1 MSLFEERSREYVAM
15 INSAAA
21 EYVSSRAFA
30 GRESSGLDK
39 MLEAMSYS
47 LENGGKRIR
56 PMLALEFCRV
66 CGEKPEKAIPFA
78 LGLEMI
84 HTYSLIHDDL
94 PAMDNANL
102 RRGVP
107 TLHVKYDEVTAIL
120 VGDALNTAAFG
131 VLANSN
137 LPPQIA
143 IKCIQVLSK
152 NGGLDGMIIGQA
164 IDCYFENKK
173 LSLDE
178 LEFLHL
184 HKTGALIAASMQIGA
199 IVAGASDEE
208 SNDIYKAGLKL
219 GLAFQI
225 HDDIID
231 ATSSSDKAGKPT
243 NNDSSKNSFTNL
255 LGVDKAIEARDELEK
270 QIINQIQNQDVK
282 ELVSNLINKYLK
294 G

>member
-1 MSLFEERSREYVAM
+1 MNFLEYLESNLPSVESFHPYFNEALAWVLKAGGKHFRAQLVIGTAKA
-15 INSAAA
+15 INPSCDPYAAA
-21 EYVSSRAFA
+21 
-30 GRESSGLDK
+30 
-39 MLEAMSYS
+39 
-47 LENGGKRIR
+47 
-56 PMLALEFCRV
+56 LAVEL
-66 CGEKPEKAIPFA
+66 
-78 LGLEMI
+78 L

-282 ELVSNLINKYLK
+282 ELVLNLINKYLK

>member
-1 MSLFEERSREYVAM
+1 MNFLEYLESNLPSVESFHPYFNEALAWVLKAGGKHFRAQLVIGTAKA
-15 INSAAA
+15 INPSCDPYAAA
-21 EYVSSRAFA
+21 
-30 GRESSGLDK
+30 
-39 MLEAMSYS
+39 
-47 LENGGKRIR
+47 
-56 PMLALEFCRV
+56 LAVEL
-66 CGEKPEKAIPFA
+66 
-78 LGLEMI
+78 L

-107 TLHVKYDEVTAIL
+107 TLHIKYDEVTAIL

-282 ELVSNLINKYLK
+282 ELVLNLINKYLK

>member
-1 MSLFEERSREYVAM
+1 MSFLEYLESNLPSVESFHPYFNEALAWVLKAGGKHFRAQLVIGTAKA
-15 INSAAA
+15 INPSCDPYAAA
-21 EYVSSRAFA
+21 
-30 GRESSGLDK
+30 
-39 MLEAMSYS
+39 
-47 LENGGKRIR
+47 
-56 PMLALEFCRV
+56 LAVEL
-66 CGEKPEKAIPFA
+66 
-78 LGLEMI
+78 L

-120 VGDALNTAAFG
+120 AGDALNTAAFG

-137 LPPQIA
+137 LPPHIA

-282 ELVSNLINKYLK
+282 ELVLNLINKYLK

>member
-1 MSLFEERSREYVAM
+1 MSFLEYLESNLPSVESFHPHFNEALAWVLKAGGKHFRAQLVIGTAKA
-15 INSAAA
+15 INPLCDPYAAA
-21 EYVSSRAFA
+21 
-30 GRESSGLDK
+30 
-39 MLEAMSYS
+39 
-47 LENGGKRIR
+47 
-56 PMLALEFCRV
+56 LAVEL
-66 CGEKPEKAIPFA
+66 
-78 LGLEMI
+78 L

-120 VGDALNTAAFG
+120 AGDALNTAAFG

-137 LPPQIA
+137 LPPHIA

-152 NGGLDGMIIGQA
+152 NGGLDGMVIGQA

-199 IVAGASDEE
+199 IIAGASDEE

>member
-1 MSLFEERSREYVAM
+1 MSFLEYLESNLPSVESFHPYFNEALAWVLKAGGKHFRAQLVIGTAKA
-15 INSAAA
+15 INPLCDPYAAA
-21 EYVSSRAFA
+21 
-30 GRESSGLDK
+30 
-39 MLEAMSYS
+39 
-47 LENGGKRIR
+47 
-56 PMLALEFCRV
+56 LAVEL
-66 CGEKPEKAIPFA
+66 
-78 LGLEMI
+78 L

-120 VGDALNTAAFG
+120 AGDALNTAAFG

-137 LPPQIA
+137 LPPHIA

-152 NGGLDGMIIGQA
+152 NGGLDGMVIGQA

>member
-1 MSLFEERSREYVAM
+1 MSFLEYLESNLPRVESFHPYFNEALAWVLKAGGKHFRAQLVIGTAKA
-15 INSAAA
+15 INPSCDPYAAA
-21 EYVSSRAFA
+21 
-30 GRESSGLDK
+30 
-39 MLEAMSYS
+39 
-47 LENGGKRIR
+47 
-56 PMLALEFCRV
+56 LAVEL
-66 CGEKPEKAIPFA
+66 
-78 LGLEMI
+78 L

-120 VGDALNTAAFG
+120 AGDALNTAAFG

-255 LGVDKAIEARDELEK
+255 LGVDKAIEARDELER

>member
-1 MSLFEERSREYVAM
+1 MNFLEYLESNLPSVESFHPYFNEALAWVLKAGGKHFRAQLVIGTAKA
-15 INSAAA
+15 INPSCDPYAAA
-21 EYVSSRAFA
+21 
-30 GRESSGLDK
+30 
-39 MLEAMSYS
+39 
-47 LENGGKRIR
+47 
-56 PMLALEFCRV
+56 LAVEL
-66 CGEKPEKAIPFA
+66 
-78 LGLEMI
+78 L

>member
-1 MSLFEERSREYVAM
+1 MSFLEYLESNLPSVESFHPHFNEALAWVLKAGGKHFRAQLVIGTAKA
-15 INSAAA
+15 INPSCDPYAAA
-21 EYVSSRAFA
+21 
-30 GRESSGLDK
+30 
-39 MLEAMSYS
+39 
-47 LENGGKRIR
+47 
-56 PMLALEFCRV
+56 LAVEL
-66 CGEKPEKAIPFA
+66 
-78 LGLEMI
+78 L

-120 VGDALNTAAFG
+120 VGDTLNTAAFG

-137 LPPQIA
+137 LPPHIA

>member
-1 MSLFEERSREYVAM
+1 MSFLEYLESNLPSVESFHPHFNEALAWVLKAGGKHFRAQLVIGTAKA
-15 INSAAA
+15 INPSCDPYAAA
-21 EYVSSRAFA
+21 
-30 GRESSGLDK
+30 
-39 MLEAMSYS
+39 
-47 LENGGKRIR
+47 
-56 PMLALEFCRV
+56 LAVEL
-66 CGEKPEKAIPFA
+66 
-78 LGLEMI
+78 L

>member
-1 MSLFEERSREYVAM
+1 MSFLEYLESNLPSVESFHPHFNEALAWVLKAGGKHFRAQLVIGTAKA
-15 INSAAA
+15 INPSCDPYAAA
-21 EYVSSRAFA
+21 
-30 GRESSGLDK
+30 
-39 MLEAMSYS
+39 
-47 LENGGKRIR
+47 
-56 PMLALEFCRV
+56 LAVEL
-66 CGEKPEKAIPFA
+66 
-78 LGLEMI
+78 L

-120 VGDALNTAAFG
+120 VGDALNTEAFR
-131 VLANSN
+131 VIANSN
-137 LPPQIA
+137 LPPHIA

-152 NGGLDGMIIGQA
+152 NGGLDGMVIGQA

>member
-1 MSLFEERSREYVAM
+1 MSFLEYLESNLPSVESFHPHFNEALAWVLKAGGKHFRAQLVIGTAKA
-15 INSAAA
+15 INPSCDPYAAA
-21 EYVSSRAFA
+21 
-30 GRESSGLDK
+30 
-39 MLEAMSYS
+39 
-47 LENGGKRIR
+47 
-56 PMLALEFCRV
+56 LAVEL
-66 CGEKPEKAIPFA
+66 
-78 LGLEMI
+78 L

-120 VGDALNTAAFG
+120 AGDALNTAAFG

-137 LPPQIA
+137 LPPHIA

-152 NGGLDGMIIGQA
+152 NGGLDGMVIGQA

>member
-1 MSLFEERSREYVAM
+1 MSFLEYLESNLPSVESFHPHFNEALAWVLKAGGKHFRAQLV
-15 INSAAA
+15 IGTAKAISPSCDPYAAA
-21 EYVSSRAFA
+21 
-30 GRESSGLDK
+30 
-39 MLEAMSYS
+39 
-47 LENGGKRIR
+47 
-56 PMLALEFCRV
+56 LAVEL
-66 CGEKPEKAIPFA
+66 
-78 LGLEMI
+78 L

-120 VGDALNTAAFG
+120 AGDALNTAAFG

-137 LPPQIA
+137 LPPHIA

-152 NGGLDGMIIGQA
+152 NGGLDGMVIGQA

-282 ELVSNLINKYLK
+282 ELVTNLINKYLK

>member
-1 MSLFEERSREYVAM
+1 MNFLEYLESNLPRVESFHPYFNEALAWVLKAGGKHFRAQLVIGTAKA
-15 INSAAA
+15 INPSCDPYAAA
-21 EYVSSRAFA
+21 
-30 GRESSGLDK
+30 
-39 MLEAMSYS
+39 
-47 LENGGKRIR
+47 
-56 PMLALEFCRV
+56 LAVEL
-66 CGEKPEKAIPFA
+66 
-78 LGLEMI
+78 L

-120 VGDALNTAAFG
+120 AGDALNTAAFG

-282 ELVSNLINKYLK
+282 ELVLNLINKYLK

>member
-1 MSLFEERSREYVAM
+1 MNFLEYLESNLPRVESFHPYFNEALAWVLKAGGKHFRAQLVIGTAKA
-15 INSAAA
+15 INPSCDPYAAA
-21 EYVSSRAFA
+21 
-30 GRESSGLDK
+30 
-39 MLEAMSYS
+39 
-47 LENGGKRIR
+47 
-56 PMLALEFCRV
+56 LAVEL
-66 CGEKPEKAIPFA
+66 
-78 LGLEMI
+78 L

-120 VGDALNTAAFG
+120 AGDALNTAAFG

>member
-1 MSLFEERSREYVAM
+1 MSFLEYLESNLPSVESFHPYFNEALAWVLKAGGKHFRAQLVIGTAKA
-15 INSAAA
+15 INPSCDPYAAA
-21 EYVSSRAFA
+21 
-30 GRESSGLDK
+30 
-39 MLEAMSYS
+39 
-47 LENGGKRIR
+47 
-56 PMLALEFCRV
+56 LAVEL
-66 CGEKPEKAIPFA
+66 
-78 LGLEMI
+78 L

-120 VGDALNTAAFG
+120 AGDALNTAAFG

-137 LPPQIA
+137 LPTQTA

>member
-1 MSLFEERSREYVAM
+1 MNFLEYLESNLPSVESFHPYFNEALAWVLKAGGKHFRAQLVIGTAKA
-15 INSAAA
+15 INPSCDPYAAA
-21 EYVSSRAFA
+21 
-30 GRESSGLDK
+30 
-39 MLEAMSYS
+39 
-47 LENGGKRIR
+47 
-56 PMLALEFCRV
+56 LAVEL
-66 CGEKPEKAIPFA
+66 
-78 LGLEMI
+78 L

-120 VGDALNTAAFG
+120 VGDALNTVAFG

-152 NGGLDGMIIGQA
+152 NGGLDGMVIGQA

-208 SNDIYKAGLKL
+208 SSDIYKAGLKL

-282 ELVSNLINKYLK
+282 ELVLNLINKYLK

>member
-1 MSLFEERSREYVAM
+1 MNFLEYLESNLPSVESFHPYFNEALAWVLKAGGKHFRAQLVIGTARA
-15 INSAAA
+15 INPSCDPYAAA
-21 EYVSSRAFA
+21 
-30 GRESSGLDK
+30 
-39 MLEAMSYS
+39 
-47 LENGGKRIR
+47 
-56 PMLALEFCRV
+56 LAVEL
-66 CGEKPEKAIPFA
+66 
-78 LGLEMI
+78 L

-120 VGDALNTAAFG
+120 AGDALNTAAFG

-137 LPPQIA
+137 LSPQIA

>member
-1 MSLFEERSREYVAM
+1 MSFLEYLESNLPSVESFHPYFNEALAWVLKAGGKHFRAQLVIGTAKA
-15 INSAAA
+15 INPSCDPYAAA
-21 EYVSSRAFA
+21 
-30 GRESSGLDK
+30 
-39 MLEAMSYS
+39 
-47 LENGGKRIR
+47 
-56 PMLALEFCRV
+56 LAVEL
-66 CGEKPEKAIPFA
+66 
-78 LGLEMI
+78 L

-120 VGDALNTAAFG
+120 AGDALNTAAFG

-270 QIINQIQNQDVK
+270 QIINQIQNQNVK

>member
-1 MSLFEERSREYVAM
+1 MNFLEYLESNLPSVESFHPYFNEALAWVLKAGGKHFRAQLVIGTAKA
-15 INSAAA
+15 INPSCDPYAAA
-21 EYVSSRAFA
+21 
-30 GRESSGLDK
+30 
-39 MLEAMSYS
+39 
-47 LENGGKRIR
+47 
-56 PMLALEFCRV
+56 LAVEL
-66 CGEKPEKAIPFA
+66 
-78 LGLEMI
+78 L

-120 VGDALNTAAFG
+120 AGDALNTAAFG

-137 LPPQIA
+137 LPPHIA

>member
-1 MSLFEERSREYVAM
+1 MNFLEYLESNLPSVESFHPYFNEALAWVLKAGGKHFRAQLVIGTAKA
-15 INSAAA
+15 INPSCDPYAAA
-21 EYVSSRAFA
+21 
-30 GRESSGLDK
+30 
-39 MLEAMSYS
+39 
-47 LENGGKRIR
+47 
-56 PMLALEFCRV
+56 LAVEL
-66 CGEKPEKAIPFA
+66 
-78 LGLEMI
+78 L

-120 VGDALNTAAFG
+120 AGDALNTAAFG

-152 NGGLDGMIIGQA
+152 NGGLDGMVIGQA

-173 LSLDE
+173 LNLDE
-178 LEFLHL
+178 LKFLHL

-199 IVAGASDEE
+199 IIAGASQKEAEE
-208 SNDIYKAGLKL
+208 IYNAGLKL

-231 ATSSSDKAGKPT
+231 ATSSIDEAGKPT

-270 QIINQIQNQDVK
+270 QIINQIQNQEVK
-282 ELVSNLINKYLK
+282 ELVLNLINKYLK

>member
-1 MSLFEERSREYVAM
+1 MSFLEYLESNLPSVESFHPYFNEALAWVLKAGGKHFRAQLVIGTAKA
-15 INSAAA
+15 INPSCDPYAAA
-21 EYVSSRAFA
+21 
-30 GRESSGLDK
+30 
-39 MLEAMSYS
+39 
-47 LENGGKRIR
+47 
-56 PMLALEFCRV
+56 LAVEIL
-66 CGEKPEKAIPFA
+66 
-78 LGLEMI
+78 

-120 VGDALNTAAFG
+120 AGDALNTAAFG

-208 SNDIYKAGLKL
+208 SSDIYKAGLKL

>member
-1 MSLFEERSREYVAM
+1 MSFLEYLESNLPNVESFHPHFNEALAWVLKAGGKHFRAQLVIGTAKA
-15 INSAAA
+15 INPLCDPYAAA
-21 EYVSSRAFA
+21 
-30 GRESSGLDK
+30 
-39 MLEAMSYS
+39 
-47 LENGGKRIR
+47 
-56 PMLALEFCRV
+56 LAVEL
-66 CGEKPEKAIPFA
+66 
-78 LGLEMI
+78 L

-120 VGDALNTAAFG
+120 AGDALNTAAFG

-137 LPPQIA
+137 LPPHIA

-152 NGGLDGMIIGQA
+152 NGGLDGMVIGQA

-282 ELVSNLINKYLK
+282 ELVTNLINKYLK